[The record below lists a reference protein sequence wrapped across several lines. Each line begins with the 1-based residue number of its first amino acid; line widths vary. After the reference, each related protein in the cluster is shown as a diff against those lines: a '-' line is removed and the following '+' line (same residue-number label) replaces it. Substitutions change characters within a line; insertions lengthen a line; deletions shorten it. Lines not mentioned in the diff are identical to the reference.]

1 MLPDPANT
9 PFCPI
14 SEAIEELRQ
23 GRMIILAD
31 DEDRENEGDLVL
43 PAEMATP
50 SAINFMLRE
59 GRGMLFVALDGAAC
73 DRLGLPFQTAVNTT
87 QRGTAYT
94 VTVDAVARF
103 GITTG
108 VSAAD
113 RATTIRL
120 LVDGKAS
127 AADFDRPGHIQPLRA
142 REGGVLERAGHTE
155 GMVDLCRL
163 AGLRSGAVGIEIMN
177 ADGTMARLSN
187 LELFAA
193 EHGLKIASI
202 AELIEYRRLNERLVE
217 HVVKVAMPTQY
228 GEFCLH
234 VYQSKMSDE
243 HHLALVLG
251 SIRPALVQKQAVLT
265 RVHSECLT
273 GDAFASLRCDCG
285 KQLHAAM
292 AQIARVGKGVVLYMR
307 QEGRGIGLV
316 NKLRAYKLQEEG
328 HDTVE
333 ANRKLGFKPDL
344 RSYGIGA
351 QILYDLGIR
360 KLKLLTNNPRKIVGL
375 NAFGL
380 EVVAHVPL
388 RMPADRY
395 NQKYL
400 KTKKDKLGHFL
411 HDA

>member
-1 MLPDPANT
+1 
-9 PFCPI
+9 
-14 SEAIEELRQ
+14 
-23 GRMIILAD
+23 MIVLTD
-31 DEDRENEGDLVL
+31 DDDRENEGDLVL
-43 PAEMATP
+43 PAELVSPA
-50 SAINFMLRE
+50 AINFMLRE
-59 GRGMLFVALDGAAC
+59 GRGMLFVALDGATC
-73 DRLGLPFQTAVNTT
+73 DRLGLAFQTAVNTT

-94 VTVDAVARF
+94 VTIDAAARF

-163 AGLRSGAVGIEIMN
+163 AGLRPGAVGIEIMN

-193 EHGLKIASI
+193 EHKLKIASI
-202 AELIEYRRLNERLVE
+202 TELIEYRRLNERLVE
-217 HVVKVAMPTQY
+217 HVVEVEMPTRY
-228 GEFCLH
+228 GEFRLH
-234 VYQSKMSDE
+234 VYQSKMGDE
-243 HHLALVLG
+243 HHLALVKG
-251 SIRPALVQKQAVLT
+251 GIRPALVQKQAILA

-273 GDAFASLRCDCG
+273 GDAFASMRCDCG
-285 KQLHAAM
+285 AQLHAAM
-292 AQIARVGKGVVLYMR
+292 AQIAKAGKGVVLYMR

-351 QILYDLGIR
+351 QILYDLGLR

-388 RMPADRY
+388 QMPTDKF

-400 KTKKDKLGHFL
+400 KAKKDKLGHFL
-411 HDA
+411 HDV